1 MNREALPFILALSIP
16 IVLVSLVL
24 LQIYGYDLTSFFREL
39 DIIYYIIILPLALG
53 FIVTILIS
61 GKNWEELQRNAKS
74 TDHNIFI
81 LARMWPKFLHK
92 IKYFI

>member
-1 MNREALPFILALSIP
+1 MMGGREQMNREALPFILALSIP

-53 FIVTILIS
+53 FIVTILLS
-61 GKNWEELQRNAKS
+61 GKN
-74 TDHNIFI
+74 
-81 LARMWPKFLHK
+81 
-92 IKYFI
+92 

>member
-16 IVLVSLVL
+16 VALVSLVL

-53 FIVTILIS
+53 FIVTILMS
-61 GKNWEELQRNAKS
+61 GKNWGELQRNAKA
-74 TDHNIFI
+74 TNHNKSI
-81 LARMWPKFLHK
+81 LIHL
-92 IKYFI
+92 

>member
-16 IVLVSLVL
+16 LVLVSLVL
-24 LQIYGYDLTSFFREL
+24 LQIYGYDLTSIFREL

-61 GKNWEELQRNAKS
+61 RKN
-74 TDHNIFI
+74 
-81 LARMWPKFLHK
+81 
-92 IKYFI
+92 